1 MTLLC
6 VRFGAYGVVGVVMA
20 RRIVAPAAEG
30 GGNSTVNGGATAVGG
45 VNGVAKGRSNVG
57 VDVFALS
64 CRALGRGVEHA
75 MLSTVGKWAMV
86 PGGQTAG
93 DGKVTAKDETVTA
106 EDETVTVTAEDG
118 NVTAAGETGCGCLAD
133 GGEDVTAGGVS
144 VTVAWEAAPRNGPV
158 TAFLSWAK
166 TVARRDCVKVK
177 TVDKRRGEEEGK
189 EGRGEGGGDKGEDEE
204 EGEEEEGFVYDACK
218 LSLLKHV
225 PGSVASING
234 GEAGGGGAVAF
245 AGSSSAR
252 VDEGLSKRTDEVM
265 VKRADAV
272 WEVSTSLST
281 HQEVLSGLAA
291 SRTRAGGGG
300 DEGEEDEG
308 MEEEEVRYHM
318 RRPKKE
324 REAMQ
329 VMMPLISSP
338 SPISTRLLR
347 PIDQ

>member
-1 MTLLC
+1 
-6 VRFGAYGVVGVVMA
+6 MA
-20 RRIVAPAAEG
+20 RKGVASAAEG
-30 GGNSTVNGGATAVGG
+30 GGVSTVNGDATVEGRIVTAGGGACGDATVEGRVVTAGG
-45 VNGVAKGRSNVG
+45 VACGDATVEGRVVTAGGVACGVAKGRSDVG

-75 MLSTVGKWAMV
+75 MLSTVGRWAKER
-86 PGGQTAG
+86 GGETAG
-93 DGKVTAKDETVTA
+93 DEKVTGKDERLTVQ
-106 EDETVTVTAEDG
+106 DG
-118 NVTAAGETGCGCLAD
+118 IVTAAGETACDCLAD
-133 GGEDVTAGGVS
+133 DGAEDATAGSVS

-158 TAFLSWAK
+158 TAFLCWAK
-166 TVARRDCVKVK
+166 TVARRDRVKVK
-177 TVDKRRGEEEGK
+177 TVDKRRGKKEEK
-189 EGRGEGGGDKGEDEE
+189 EGEGEEKEEDEDRE
-204 EGEEEEGFVYDACK
+204 EEEEGFVYDACK

-234 GEAGGGGAVAF
+234 GEAGGGGEEAAT
-245 AGSSSAR
+245 SSSAR
-252 VDEGLSKRTDEVM
+252 VDEGVSKRTDEVM

-291 SRTRAGGGG
+291 FRRREEGRG

-308 MEEEEVRYHM
+308 MEEEEVHYHM

-329 VMMPLISSP
+329 VMMPFKIV
-338 SPISTRLLR
+338 I
-347 PIDQ
+347 